1 MTLAIRLLGPEEL
14 ADLMLPISNAF
25 GLVLS
30 DERVERIGRIPELD
44 TRIGVFDGDTIVGS
58 GGVFSFD
65 MSTPGGHVPVAGLTL
80 VAVSPTHRRRG
91 VLSSMMR
98 LHFEKARERKQPVA
112 ALWATEGSIYGRFG
126 YGIASFA
133 GEISLERMRTRF
145 AAPTAALGRGRLLD
159 ENEALALFPAV
170 WEQARAETPG
180 MPSRSPA
187 WWTERRLAD
196 LSWARGNAGPLSRVV
211 IEIDGRPEA
220 YALYRFAHQWDRNI
234 PVGALKVI
242 EAVGASMEGTR
253 ALWRYLLSM
262 DLVERIEAA
271 LLPPDHPLFFLLA
284 EPRRMRFTVIDA
296 LWVRVVDVIGAL
308 GARRYGAAAPVVLEV
323 KDEWCPWNEGRY
335 RVSQDGVSRVDGPA
349 DIALSASELG
359 SVYMGGISFTQL
371 AAAGRVTER
380 APDAAARADALFRS
394 ARAPW
399 CPEIF

>member
-1 MTLAIRLLGPEEL
+1 
-14 ADLMLPISNAF
+14 
-25 GLVLS
+25 
-30 DERVERIGRIPELD
+30 
-44 TRIGVFDGDTIVGS
+44 
-58 GGVFSFD
+58 

-133 GEISLERMRTRF
+133 GEISLERMCTRF